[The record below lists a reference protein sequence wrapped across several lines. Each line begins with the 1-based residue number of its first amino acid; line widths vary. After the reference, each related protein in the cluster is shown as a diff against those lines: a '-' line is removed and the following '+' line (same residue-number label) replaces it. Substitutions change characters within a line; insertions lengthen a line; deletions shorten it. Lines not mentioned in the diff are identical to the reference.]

1 MHTRLSSIGRLPVAL
16 AAALA
21 LLAGPA
27 AHAMKLKPQNLTQL
41 IADSQSIVAGK
52 VTRVTDG
59 IAPNGMPYTEVTLSV
74 SDSAKGE
81 LRGGASFTFR
91 QFGLLEPRK
100 LPSGKTLIA
109 VTPEGFPRW
118 AVGEQVIAFMHKPA
132 SRTGLQTTAGLAQG
146 KLNVLNGRVTNE
158 FENRG
163 LFEGVKIEE
172 GLLSDKERAML
183 RSQGAVDAATFVGL
197 VGRAVSGNWIQN
209 GEMR

>member
-1 MHTRLSSIGRLPVAL
+1 MYPPLPSIRRLPVAL
-16 AAALA
+16 AAALV

-27 AHAMKLKPQNLTQL
+27 AHATKLKPQNLTQL
-41 IADSQSIVAGK
+41 IADSQSIIAGK

-59 IAPNGMPYTEVTLSV
+59 IAPSGMPYTEITISV

-81 LRGGASFTFR
+81 LRGGASYTFR

-100 LPSGKTLIA
+100 LPNGKTLIA

-118 AVGEQVIAFMHKPA
+118 AAGEQVIAFMHKPA

-146 KLNVLNGRVTNE
+146 KLNVLNGKVTNE
-158 FENRG
+158 FSNRG

-183 RSQGAVDAATFVGL
+183 KSQGAVDAATFVGL
-197 VGRAVSGNWIQN
+197 VGRAVSGNWIKS

>member
-1 MHTRLSSIGRLPVAL
+1 MSIRLPSIRRLALAL
-16 AAALA
+16 AAGLV

-41 IADSQSIVAGK
+41 IADSQSIIAGK

-59 IAPNGMPYTEVTLSV
+59 VAPNGMPYTEVTISV

-81 LRGGASFTFR
+81 LRGGARYTFR

-109 VTPEGFPRW
+109 VTPEGFPSW
-118 AVGEQVIAFMHKPA
+118 AAGEQVIAFMHKPA

-146 KLNVLNGRVTNE
+146 KLNVLNGKVTNE
-158 FENRG
+158 FSNRG
-163 LFEGVKIEE
+163 LFEGVKIDET
-172 GLLSDKERAML
+172 LLSDKERAML
-183 RSQGAVDAATFVGL
+183 KSQGPVDAATFVGL